1 MKTLFKHSFLSAL
14 FVFAIGIILSCQS
27 KYEQCDVTQR
37 NEQAALYND
46 ILIQIVEKHLY
57 HRYLGN
63 DFTNLSEKIDRNEID
78 STEYNK
84 QLIELHNN
92 LYKNTEKHLSIY
104 LVDTLCTKV
113 DTLFGLHQQ
122 NYLGDVVKNY
132 DSVLNL
138 NFLKKNGISL
148 QELSNSDIRYV
159 QSGIKATQL
168 QACSFKVKSV
178 MDLQTNDIYGQ
189 IGVILLSKV
198 CLNKQKRAG
207 LIRADLICNGYFSIV
222 STGLLYYIEKEE
234 GHWKI
239 VDFLI
244 LGMS

>member
-1 MKTLFKHSFLSAL
+1 MKTFFKHSFVSAL

-63 DFTNLSEKIDRNEID
+63 DFTHLSEKIDRNEID

-92 LYKNTEKHLSIY
+92 LYKNTQKHLSIY
-104 LVDTLCTKV
+104 LVDTLCPKF
-113 DTLFGLHQQ
+113 DTLFGWYKR
-122 NYLGDVVKNY
+122 NYLGDVTKSYV
-132 DSVLNL
+132 DVLNL
-138 NFLKKNGISL
+138 KFLKKNGISL

-168 QACSFKVKSV
+168 QACSFKVKSI

-189 IGVILLSKV
+189 IGVVLLSKV

>member
-1 MKTLFKHSFLSAL
+1 MIKTLFNHPFLSVL
-14 FVFAIGIILSCQS
+14 FVFATGMILSCQS
-27 KYEQCDVTQR
+27 KYEQCEVNQP
-37 NEQAALYND
+37 NEQVALYND
-46 ILIQIVEKHLY
+46 ILTQIVEEHLY

-92 LYKNTEKHLSIY
+92 LYKNTQKHLSIY

-159 QSGIKATQL
+159 QSGI
-168 QACSFKVKSV
+168 CS
-178 MDLQTNDIYGQ
+178 I
-189 IGVILLSKV
+189 I
-198 CLNKQKRAG
+198 
-207 LIRADLICNGYFSIV
+207 
-222 STGLLYYIEKEE
+222 
-234 GHWKI
+234 
-239 VDFLI
+239 
-244 LGMS
+244 